1 MSFLFLS
8 SASSTSI
15 GELVKLGRDSQ
26 VDFMDKVEVLFD
38 ECLPLRAPNQ
48 NREILDD
55 AVDSELFGM
64 VPVVTEKTG

>member
-1 MSFLFLS
+1 
-8 SASSTSI
+8 
-15 GELVKLGRDSQ
+15 
-26 VDFMDKVEVLFD
+26 MDKVEVLFD